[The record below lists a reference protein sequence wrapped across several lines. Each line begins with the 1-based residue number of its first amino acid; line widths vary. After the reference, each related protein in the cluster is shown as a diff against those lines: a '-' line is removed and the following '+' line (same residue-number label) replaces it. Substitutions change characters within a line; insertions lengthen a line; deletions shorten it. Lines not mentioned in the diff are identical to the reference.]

1 MSDHDKAMELI
12 RDEMAKAHDNP
23 GLCILGEYLT
33 ERLRSEPGIAAAILK
48 KKEPL
53 AFGFAAIKEHAR
65 KISRG
70 GFACVDDKTGFA
82 VACKALGIDA
92 PEITSSGRAD
102 DIHPY
107 TDRGRLDE
115 AQALARDALDLDAL
129 LGGI

>member
-12 RDEMAKAHDNP
+12 RDEMAKSHDNP

-33 ERLRSEPGIAAAILK
+33 ERLRVEPGIAAAILK

-53 AFGFAAIKEHAR
+53 AFGFAAIRDHAR

-70 GFACVDDKTGFA
+70 GFACVDDKTGFT

-102 DIHPY
+102 DIRPY
-107 TDRGRLDE
+107 KEERKET
-115 AQALARDALDLDAL
+115 QAIARDALDLDAL